1 MRRDRGGRPL
11 ESRVLILHNIM
22 SDWTTGDWEAAEQ
35 AVSRMKLGLNSLGV
49 GAISVPVRRD
59 VAGALRG
66 FRPEEYVIFNWCEGL
81 DGDPNAYD
89 KVPPVLEALGFT
101 YTGANAP
108 ALYATTDKVITKE
121 QLRRHRIPTPQAAVY
136 SRPVRN
142 GWTRF
147 PALVKPATEHCS
159 YGITPDAV
167 VDGPEELRR
176 RVEYVL
182 DTWKCKALVE
192 DFIDGVEINI
202 SLWGNGRIDVLP
214 LAAIDYSLFNDYHER
229 LCSYDAKWD
238 PASAAYLLT
247 SVQCPAHVDRD
258 LTQKLVGVGRRA
270 YRALRLRDYGRVDI
284 RVRDGVP
291 YVLDVNSN
299 PDITMEG
306 GFARSAR
313 AAGYD
318 YGRTISH
325 ILHLASARDNQPSPV
340 FVPAA
345 VPA

>member
-1 MRRDRGGRPL
+1 
-11 ESRVLILHNIM
+11 
-22 SDWTTGDWEAAEQ
+22 
-35 AVSRMKLGLNSLGV
+35 
-49 GAISVPVRRD
+49 
-59 VAGALRG
+59 
-66 FRPEEYVIFNWCEGL
+66 
-81 DGDPNAYD
+81 
-89 KVPPVLEALGFT
+89 
-101 YTGANAP
+101 
-108 ALYATTDKVITKE
+108 
-121 QLRRHRIPTPQAAVY
+121 
-136 SRPVRN
+136 
-142 GWTRF
+142 
-147 PALVKPATEHCS
+147 
-159 YGITPDAV
+159 
-167 VDGPEELRR
+167 
-176 RVEYVL
+176 
-182 DTWKCKALVE
+182 
-192 DFIDGVEINI
+192 
-202 SLWGNGRIDVLP
+202 LP